1 MAKAKNKSYII
12 FSVIFYLSAFVLM
25 IYGTFFDLDIS
36 ASLFTPGQPIATLLE
51 YYGQFVYWAMWGPA
65 LSIIF
70 VCLRDINGTL
80 EAVNSLLSF
89 VKPIKNSDTK
99 TYKAANTIFR
109 LITSLA
115 AFILCGIGWK
125 KLIENVIKNI
135 LMNSGREN
143 LSQGIYFAISF
154 AVAAVSI
161 LLARRINKDTLAK
174 LETLA
179 FAGALFGIL
188 CKIVEE
194 LKPLT
199 ERVRFREMVA
209 WSNGFKNSE
218 GLSEGR
224 HSPLT
229 RDMISSTDFSAFT
242 PWYKKG
248 DDLGIY
254 NRADSF
260 PSGHTLYA
268 CTTFLSAL
276 ICESFVKLKKFTE
289 PALCLSTVYVFI
301 MGCSRICTGAHY
313 LTDVSAA
320 AILGYT
326 AFLIIRSVYI
336 KVVEKQSK

>member
-1 MAKAKNKSYII
+1 MRTKSNKNYII
-12 FSVIFYLSAFVLM
+12 FSAVFYLATFALM
-25 IYGTFFDLDIS
+25 IYGTFCDLGIS
-36 ASLFTPGQPIATLLE
+36 ASLFAPGQSVAKLLE
-51 YYGQFVYWAMWGPA
+51 YYGQFVYWAIWGPA
-65 LSIIF
+65 LCIIF
-70 VCLRDINGTL
+70 VCLRDLNGTL
-80 EAVNSLLSF
+80 EEINALLPF
-89 VKPIKNSDTK
+89 VKPIKNSNTK
-99 TYKAANTIFR
+99 IYKAANLIFR
-109 LITSLA
+109 AVTSLA
-115 AFILCGIGWK
+115 SFVLCGIGWK

-135 LMNSGREN
+135 LLNKGAEN
-143 LSQGIYFAISF
+143 LSQDIYFAISF

-161 LLARRINKDTLAK
+161 LLARRTNKDTLAK

-248 DDLGIY
+248 NALGIY

-260 PSGHTLYA
+260 PSGHTLFS
-268 CTTFLSAL
+268 CTTFLSVL
-276 ICESFVKLKKFTE
+276 ICKSFDKLKKLTE
-289 PALCLSTVYVFI
+289 PALCLSTVYVFV
-301 MGCSRICTGAHY
+301 MGYSRISTGAHY
-313 LTDVSAA
+313 LTDVCAA

-326 AFLIIRSVYI
+326 AFLTVRAVYI
-336 KVVEKQSK
+336 KVIEKKSR